1 MLAGLLSKLVGTVPT
16 CASSD
21 SLAWYW
27 WLIIAIAIAL
37 VIGGIIAA
45 IVNKRKKE
53 ADYTKLE
60 LTTGNANPYVTPS
73 TKWKIL
79 KDDNRKLI
87 TSKC

>member
-1 MLAGLLSKLVGTVPT
+1 
-16 CASSD
+16 
-21 SLAWYW
+21 LAWYW

-73 TKWKIL
+73 TK
-79 KDDNRKLI
+79 
-87 TSKC
+87 